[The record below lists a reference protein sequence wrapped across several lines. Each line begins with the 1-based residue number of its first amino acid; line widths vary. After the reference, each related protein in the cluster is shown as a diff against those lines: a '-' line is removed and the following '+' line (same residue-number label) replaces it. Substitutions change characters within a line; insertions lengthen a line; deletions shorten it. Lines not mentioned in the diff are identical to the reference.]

1 MEKESS
7 HVFWM
12 SQKAFFGGALCDIPK
27 TLLATGDK
35 DCDKHKLYHDGCKK
49 QLSTLTDLRKSL
61 IQTS

>member
-49 QLSTLTDLRKSL
+49 QLSTLSQ
-61 IQTS
+61 I